1 VPVEQQATEP
11 TYLPIFL
18 PQVGQRP
25 SVKYDLMLER
35 SIGLGIDDGVRLH
48 AARICDTQRQEMA
61 VEFRLSQL

>member
-1 VPVEQQATEP
+1 MNEPVEPQATRP

-18 PQVGQRP
+18 PQTGQRQ

-48 AARICDTQRQEMA
+48 AARICDIQRQEMA
-61 VEFRLSQL
+61 VEF